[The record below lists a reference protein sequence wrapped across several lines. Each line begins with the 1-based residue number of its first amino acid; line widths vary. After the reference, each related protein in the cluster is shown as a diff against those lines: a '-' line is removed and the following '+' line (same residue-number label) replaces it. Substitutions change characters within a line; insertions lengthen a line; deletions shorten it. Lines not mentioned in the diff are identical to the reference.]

1 MAVTMT
7 RDQML
12 AALAEAA
19 QRVPNGAEGL
29 TTVEVSEALS
39 VHMQKARNAIRTL
52 IQQGVMRP
60 VQVRRVALDGRNA
73 LVSGYQFVAPP
84 KAKAKA

>member
-19 QRVPNGAEGL
+19 QRVPNGDEGL
-29 TTVEVSEALS
+29 TTTEVSEALAL
-39 VHMQKARNAIRTL
+39 HIDRARDAIRVL
-52 IQQGVMRP
+52 IQQGAMRP
-60 VQVRRVALDGRNA
+60 VKVRRMAMDGRNS
-73 LVSGYQFVAPP
+73 LVSGYQFIAKPV
-84 KAKAKA
+84 KAKA

>member
-19 QRVPNGAEGL
+19 QRVPDGAEGL
-29 TTVEVSEALS
+29 TAVEVSEALS
-39 VHMQKARNAIRTL
+39 IHIEKARDAIRAL
-52 IQQGVMRP
+52 IQQGHAKP
-60 VQVRRVALDGRNA
+60 VKVRRMAMDGRNS
-73 LVSGYQFVAPP
+73 LVSGYQFIAKPV
-84 KAKAKA
+84 KAKA